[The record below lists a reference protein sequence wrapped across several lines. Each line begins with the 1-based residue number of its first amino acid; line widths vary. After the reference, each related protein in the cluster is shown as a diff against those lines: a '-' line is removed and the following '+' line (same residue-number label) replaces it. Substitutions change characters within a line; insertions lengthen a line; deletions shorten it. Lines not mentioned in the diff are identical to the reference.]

1 MAWFCVFRSDHLSKH
16 IKTHTKNRTNPNDPN
31 SSKLEGEL
39 DKSDIKTELDGEGI
53 ATEESDEEGVELD
66 GDGDGDLEDQEQDTG
81 EMMITIN
88 TEGEQSE
95 LVIGDQMSESQ
106 S

>member
-1 MAWFCVFRSDHLSKH
+1 MRSDHLSKH
-16 IKTHTKNRTNPNDPN
+16 IKTHTKNRNPGDV
-31 SSKLEGEL
+31 KVEGEEGDL
-39 DKSDIKTELDGEGI
+39 DKADIKSEPDNDGLG
-53 ATEESDEEGVELD
+53 TEESDEEGIEME
-66 GDGDGDLEDQEQDTG
+66 GEEQETEDQEQETG

-95 LVIGDQMSESQ
+95 LIISDQQIENQ